1 MKSFKIDFESMSEED
16 LSVIK
21 SLPFFLHD
29 DFGTQYVELDLQSYY
44 PAFVF
49 NKDTLQAIIDFIKT
63 GVKPNAQ
70 EILELLSKK
79 VDEECFDLKKS
90 NLDSRRNK
98 KISYASTTWDNKKS
112 QIIEEGDDYYIM
124 GSVPNGET
132 ADGRAR
138 TYKVYKSLEAVKK
151 AALEYVDGEIER
163 LQKLKEQIEEE

>member
-1 MKSFKIDFESMSEED
+1 MKSFKIDFESMTEED

-21 SLPFFLHD
+21 SPTFFLHD
-29 DFGTQYVELDLQSYY
+29 DFGITYVEFPFIY
-44 PAFVF
+44 PTFVF
-49 NKDTLQAIIDFIKT
+49 NKETLQAIINLIK
-63 GVKPNAQ
+63 GGYNKDSQ
-70 EILELLSKK
+70 EILELLSQK

-98 KISYASTTWDNKKS
+98 KISYASTTWDNKKR

-124 GSVPNGET
+124 GGVPNGET

-138 TYKVYKSLEAVKK
+138 TYKVYKSLEATKK

-163 LQKLKEQIEEE
+163 LQKLKDRIENE